1 MSAFPQLRLRRLR
14 RTPALR
20 GMVRETALSANQL
33 IAPLFVRHGRGVRKP
48 IGSMPGQ
55 AQLSVDV
62 MVEEVQALAALGVPA
77 VLLFGIPSH
86 KDLLGSENYDPDGI
100 VPQAIRAI
108 KQAVPEMIVI
118 SDMCFCEYT
127 SHGHCGVLNIPS
139 EAGYNGQ
146 LGEGYMLN
154 DLTLE
159 LLGKASVVHAQAGA
173 DIIAPSGMIDGMV
186 GAIRSA
192 LDDAGQQHTIVMS
205 YAAKYASGLYGPFR
219 EAAEG
224 APQFGD
230 RSQYQ
235 MDIANT
241 REALHEVALDV
252 DEGADILMV
261 KPAGAYLDIIQR
273 IHDRYELPIAAY
285 QVSGEF
291 SMIKAAA
298 ANGWIDEKR
307 VALETLMAIRRAGA
321 DMIITYFA
329 KDVATWLS
337 GSA

>member
-14 RTPALR
+14 RSPMLR
-20 GMVRETALSANQL
+20 RMVRETQLNVDDL
-33 IAPLFVRHGRGVRKP
+33 IAPLFVRHGQNIRKP
-48 IGSMPGQ
+48 ILSMPGQ

-62 MVEEVQALAALGVPA
+62 AVQESQQLARLGVPA
-77 VLLFGIPSH
+77 ILLFGIPAR
-86 KDLLGSENYDPDGI
+86 KDLLGSENYDENGI

-108 KQAVPEMIVI
+108 KQALPDLIVI

-139 EAGYNGQ
+139 ESGFDAQ
-146 LGEGYMLN
+146 LGEGYLLN

-159 LLGKASVVHAQAGA
+159 LLGKASVVHARAGA
-173 DIIAPSGMIDGMV
+173 DVIAPSGMLDGMV

-192 LDDAGQQHTIVMS
+192 LDAADLSHTIIMS

-241 REALHEVALDV
+241 REAMHEVALDV
-252 DEGADILMV
+252 QEGADMLMV

-273 IHDRYELPIAAY
+273 IKDRYDLPLAAY

-298 ANGWIDEKR
+298 ERGWIDEQR
-307 VALETLMAIRRAGA
+307 VVLETLTSIRRAGA

-329 KDVATWLS
+329 KDVAGWL
-337 GSA
+337 AN

>member
-14 RTPALR
+14 RSPTLR
-20 GMVRETALSANQL
+20 RMVRETQLNVDDL
-33 IAPLFVRHGRGVRKP
+33 IAPLFVRHGQNIRKP
-48 IGSMPGQ
+48 ILSMPGQ

-62 MVEEVQALAALGVPA
+62 AVQEAQQLARLGVPA
-77 VLLFGIPSH
+77 VLLFGIPAR
-86 KDLLGSENYDPDGI
+86 KDLLGSENYDENGI
-100 VPQAIRAI
+100 VPQTIRAI
-108 KQAVPEMIVI
+108 KQALPDLIVI

-139 EAGYNGQ
+139 ESGFDAQ
-146 LGEGYMLN
+146 LGEGYLLN

-159 LLGKASVVHAQAGA
+159 LLGKAAVVHARAGA
-173 DIIAPSGMIDGMV
+173 DVIAPSGMLDGMV

-192 LDDAGQQHTIVMS
+192 LDSAELSHTIIMS

-241 REALHEVALDV
+241 REAMHEVTLDV
-252 DEGADILMV
+252 QEGADMLMV

-273 IHDRYELPIAAY
+273 IKDHYDLPLAAY

-298 ANGWIDEKR
+298 ERGWIDEQR
-307 VALETLMAIRRAGA
+307 VVLETLTSIRRAGA

-329 KDVATWLS
+329 KDVAGWL
-337 GSA
+337 AN

>member
-14 RTPALR
+14 RSPTLR
-20 GMVRETALSANQL
+20 RMVRETQLNVDDL
-33 IAPLFVRHGRGVRKP
+33 IAPLFVRHGQNIRKP
-48 IGSMPGQ
+48 ILSMPGQ

-62 MVEEVQALAALGVPA
+62 AVQEAQQLARLGVPA
-77 VLLFGIPSH
+77 VLLFGIPAR
-86 KDLLGSENYDPDGI
+86 KDLLGSENYDENGI
-100 VPQAIRAI
+100 VPQTIRAI
-108 KQAVPEMIVI
+108 KQALPDLIVI

-127 SHGHCGVLNIPS
+127 SHGHCGLLNIPS
-139 EAGYNGQ
+139 ESGFDAQ
-146 LGEGYMLN
+146 LGEGYLLN

-159 LLGKASVVHAQAGA
+159 LLGKAAVVHARAGA
-173 DIIAPSGMIDGMV
+173 DVIAPSGMLDGMV

-192 LDDAGQQHTIVMS
+192 LDSAELSHTIIMS

-241 REALHEVALDV
+241 REAMHEVTLDV
-252 DEGADILMV
+252 QEGADMLMV

-273 IHDRYELPIAAY
+273 IKDHYDLPLAAY

-298 ANGWIDEKR
+298 ERGWIDEQR
-307 VALETLMAIRRAGA
+307 VVLETLTSIRRAGA

-329 KDVATWLS
+329 KDVAGWL
-337 GSA
+337 AN